1 MSATVIIPTT
11 GSPEVKTAVESVL
24 NQSHPTTCY
33 VVIDGDENVEKT
45 LEVLDSTVNDERV
58 KICSLPIN
66 VGAKGFYGHRVYAA
80 FTHLIDTEY
89 VGYLDQD
96 NWLYRSHVEN
106 CIKTINSRNL
116 DWCYSLRQIYN
127 KQGKM
132 VAFDDCESLGIW
144 PTYHGHHHIDTNCY
158 FIKTDVAIKLASVW
172 HGGWGQDRVFLQ
184 AITKHFPKFYC
195 TGEYSTCY
203 RVDGGQGS
211 VTAEFFENGNKI
223 MNEKY
228 NGVFPWRAKKI

>member
-1 MSATVIIPTT
+1 MSVTVIIPTT
-11 GSPEVKTAVESVL
+11 GSPEVKLAVESVL
-24 NQSHPTTCY
+24 NQSHPTDCY
-33 VVIDGDENVEKT
+33 VVIDGIENVEKT
-45 LEVLDSTVNDERV
+45 LEILDAVLHDERV

-80 FTHLIDTEY
+80 FTHLINTGY

-106 CIKTINSRNL
+106 CVKTIQSKDL

-127 KQGKM
+127 KQGTM
-132 VAFDDCESLGIW
+132 VAFDDCESLGLW
-144 PTYHGHHHIDTNCY
+144 PTYHGQHHIDTNCY
-158 FIKTDVAIKLASVW
+158 FIKTEVATKLASVW

-184 AITKHFPKFYC
+184 SITKHFQKFYC
-195 TGEYSTCY
+195 TGEYTTCY